1 VLDDV
6 PVVGPVTEA
15 ATTFLSAIIGAV
27 PVVDEV
33 AGSLID
39 CTVGTLV
46 GPSCCSSDALLD
58 EGTESDR

>member
-1 VLDDV
+1 
-6 PVVGPVTEA
+6 VTEA